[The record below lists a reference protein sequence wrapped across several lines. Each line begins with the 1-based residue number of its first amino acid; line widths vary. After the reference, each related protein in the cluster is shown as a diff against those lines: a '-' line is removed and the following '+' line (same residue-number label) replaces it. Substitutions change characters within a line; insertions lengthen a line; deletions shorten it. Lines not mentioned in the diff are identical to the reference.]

1 MVLLLVLS
9 AGANSPSPELSVGG
23 TYSTRVTL
31 LADSNTCGVV
41 TVQDA
46 PTRVTHTPGAT
57 KLSVTHA
64 GNSYPGTIDV
74 TGGFATTPAIV
85 RGNGSEFTITI
96 TGRFRR
102 RGFDA
107 TVRVAA
113 QQPTPPRSCSYT
125 VRWVGTKDG
134 PPNVIP

>member
-1 MVLLLVLS
+1 
-9 AGANSPSPELSVGG
+9 
-23 TYSTRVTL
+23 VTL
-31 LADSNTCGVV
+31 LTDGNTCGVV
-41 TVQDA
+41 TVEDA

-64 GNSYPGTIDV
+64 GNAYPGTIDV
-74 TGGFATTPAIV
+74 TGAFATTPAIV

-102 RGFDA
+102 SRFDA
-107 TVRVAA
+107 TVRVEV